1 MLISVP
7 RRFRSV
13 GGFYRSFPQV
23 SDEEVIAL
31 LGAVNATGAVG

>member
-1 MLISVP
+1 VP

-31 LGAVNATGAVG
+31 LGALNTKAVAG